1 MFSGLIPWTRMF
13 PSWNQLFGKGGRN
26 NIESVSDIFPSVTFT
41 KPTAQGDAGEE
52 LAVSKSMLMNSMATH
67 QV

>member
-1 MFSGLIPWTRMF
+1 MF

-26 NIESVSDIFPSVTFT
+26 NIDSVSAIWPSETRT
-41 KPTAQGDAGEE
+41 RPTAQGDAGEE